1 MRRWASQ
8 FLALSATRCS
18 ASSSVERSVLIRPSP
33 SYDLRPPPR
42 PPPTRGERG
51 RQRPAASGKDCLK
64 RRLRIRYSSTIV
76 FLPPPRGQHRPKQ
89 VRSSFCPRRQE
100 AARPHA
106 KGAPRR
112 APDSCALCGRHLI
125 IAADICTQAFR
136 RWASNVGVASWL
148 VTLLAFP
155 SSTPAPAPRPRI
167 HLTR

>member
-1 MRRWASQ
+1 MGEPIPRAVRDEVLGIVVRGEVRVDQASLHRMIFGLRRGRRQPAESE
-8 FLALSATRCS
+8 
-18 ASSSVERSVLIRPSP
+18 VVSVLR
-33 SYDLRPPPR
+33 
-42 PPPTRGERG
+42 RG
-51 RQRPAASGKDCLK
+51 QVDCLK